1 MMKTVFNNFQDFE
14 NFVGKEI
21 GVTDYF
27 TITQEQINK
36 FAEATIDFQWI
47 HVDVERAKKESPFG
61 NTIAHGYLTLSLLK
75 YFWDQLVEV
84 NNVKSMI
91 NYGIET
97 FRFQEPVLVDSNVR
111 VRLYIHSAVNLRG
124 VIKVQNKVRM
134 EIEGKTK
141 PAFEGITTF
150 LFQFNN

>member
-1 MMKTVFNNFQDFE
+1 MKTVFNNFQDFE